1 MSESP
6 NPEIDPDST
15 RPIGDAKRFGRR
27 KVGPAKIFLAFLLA
41 TAITAATA
49 AILAVVLW
57 AIASAF
63 H

>member
-15 RPIGDAKRFGRR
+15 RPMGDTARFTRR
-27 KVGPAKIFLAFLLA
+27 KAGPAKVLLAFVLA
-41 TAITAATA
+41 VAITAVAA

-57 AIASAF
+57 AFASMV